1 MYIAT
6 KDLNEIKKGD
16 VVPDRIAED
25 WILRYAKPCVEKVD
39 GQRDEGGQR
48 DEVPEDKKE
57 ETENNFDLNDDGVVD
72 DKDVSL
78 AAKVMGSMRGRKR
91 KEK

>member
-39 GQRDEGGQR
+39 GQRDGVLE
-48 DEVPEDKKE
+48 ETKEE